1 MKKIRI
7 NILLWYLLV
16 RFKLNVWDI
25 GGQSKIRAYWK
36 NYFDNTDALIYVID
50 CSDRDRLTETGSEF
64 GELLADEKLYNVP
77 ILVFANKQDLENV
90 MKVSDIA
97 EAIGLVK
104 LKDRT
109 WQIQECS
116 ALEGS
121 GIKVFQNL
129 LSCLSIRMH
138 AI

>member
-1 MKKIRI
+1 M
-7 NILLWYLLV
+7 N

-50 CSDRDRLTETGSEF
+50 CSDRERLTETGNEF
-64 GELLADEKLYNVP
+64 GELLADEKLYNLPV
-77 ILVFANKQDLENV
+77 LVFANKQDLENV

-97 EAIGLVK
+97 EATGLVK

-116 ALEGS
+116 ALQGS
-121 GIKVFQNL
+121 GIKVLRNRYHTFTFD
-129 LSCLSIRMH
+129 CRKMEWE
-138 AI
+138 